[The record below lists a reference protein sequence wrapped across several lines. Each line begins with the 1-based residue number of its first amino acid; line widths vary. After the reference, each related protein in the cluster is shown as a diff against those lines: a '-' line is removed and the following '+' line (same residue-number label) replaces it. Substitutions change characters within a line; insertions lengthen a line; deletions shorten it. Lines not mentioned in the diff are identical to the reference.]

1 MYIAPMSEL
10 SVTPA
15 LGSLLGTSVST
26 DVLAQLNSQY
36 GNQGGVIFGQPGD
49 PYLENFT
56 HFRELIQNKFVHTE
70 QIVQSTYEAISNPYA
85 IQAITSEE
93 QLYNTPVS
101 MQLPIL
107 MFEPI
112 RQLFM
117 DDRIYGYGFKKE
129 NLPQEDVFGRLINN
143 GCVVYDRDHYADG
156 KLPEFVEEEWRSD
169 DPKLSFD
176 ELDAI
181 EATRDWVLGYL
192 RQQMSVEG
200 EMRDPT
206 DPSNKISQLR
216 KRKTK

>member
-1 MYIAPMSEL
+1 MHIAPMSEVL
-10 SVTPA
+10 VTPA
-15 LGSLLGTSVST
+15 LGSFLGTSASV
-26 DVLAQLNSQY
+26 DVLSHLNNQY

-49 PYLENFT
+49 PYLDNFNY
-56 HFRELIQNKFVHTE
+56 FQELIHAKFIKTE
-70 QIVQSTYEAISNPYA
+70 AIVQATTQAIDDPYR
-85 IQAITSEE
+85 IQEITSEQ
-93 QLYNTPVS
+93 QLFNTPVS

-117 DDRIYGYGFKKE
+117 DDRIYGYGFNKDY
-129 NLPQEDVFGRLINN
+129 LPAEDDFGRLINN
-143 GCVVYDRDHYADG
+143 GSVVYDRDHYEDG
-156 KLPEFVEEEWRSD
+156 KIPEFVEEEWRST

-181 EATRDWVLGYL
+181 EATRDWMLGYL
-192 RQQMSVEG
+192 RQQMSEHG

-216 KRKTK
+216 KRKKK